1 MPTQWTVN
9 IGRHDTSDKTRRD
22 ELDAIKLGQSL
33 QSTSAVDIEYCTRLL
48 SFYKKTTLS
57 IIVNEANKTLKLN
70 EEKIFPVEQETI

>member
-9 IGRHDTSDKTRRD
+9 IGRHDCSDKTRRD